1 MPFAQA
7 GDVKLHYEIFGQGV
21 PFLFVSGTGWPGD
34 PWRLCQV
41 PAFADRYQ
49 VIVYDHRGV
58 GNSDA
63 PGGYYSTRMFAQD
76 AANLLDA
83 VGVKEPAHIIGT
95 PWAGEC
101 ASGWPSTTRGKF
113 AA

>member
-7 GDVKLHYEIFGQGV
+7 GDVKLHYETFGQGV
-21 PFLFVSGTGWPGD
+21 PFLFVSGTGWPGE
-34 PWRLCQV
+34 PWKLCQA

-76 AANLLDA
+76 AKADGEKKPA
-83 VGVKEPAHIIGT
+83 TATVGE
-95 PWAGEC
+95 
-101 ASGWPSTTRGKF
+101 SFMFS
-113 AA
+113 